1 MKVLYA
7 RGAHN
12 GWRDDVT
19 IYKQGSSG
27 SGVIAIQKALTAKG
41 YDPGSVDG
49 VFGAKTA
56 AAARAFQRDAKL
68 IVDGA
73 VGPLTAAALGIR
85 SQAPAAAAPPPKPT
99 PKPVAAPT
107 APAAPA
113 SATGMAAKPL
123 RERCVALTGSF
134 ETSSPVPQCF
144 SGLTGNFDGQG
155 MSFGALQWNFGQG
168 SLQPLL
174 QKMVANHQTVIAGI
188 FGADFAELR
197 RMLAMTLK
205 ADQVAW
211 AAGIQTAKFS
221 VNQPWRG
228 YFVALGQTAEY
239 QAIQADA
246 AAAVYAKGLGFC
258 RQFRLKS
265 ERAAALMFDI
275 VTQNGSINAAVTA
288 QINADFARLPADQTD
303 ETPKLAIVA
312 NRRAEASNPKWV
324 ENVRARKL
332 VIANGRGTAN
342 GMTYDLAKSYAIT
355 LDPAA
360 DLT

>member
-1 MKVLYA
+1 MI
-7 RGAHN
+7 
-12 GWRDDVT
+12 

-27 SGVIAIQKALTAKG
+27 PGVVALQKALIARG
-41 YDPGSVDG
+41 YDLGVVDG
-49 VFGAKTA
+49 IFGAKTVAAVRRFQA
-56 AAARAFQRDAKL
+56 AAKL
-68 IVDGA
+68 ATDGA
-73 VGPLTAAALGIR
+73 VGPVTAAALGIN
-85 SQAPAAAAPPPKPT
+85 SQAQPAATPPPQPAPKPAAAPAT
-99 PKPVAAPT
+99 
-107 APAAPA
+107 PAAAVPTTA
-113 SATGMAAKPL
+113 MADKPL

-155 MSFGALQWNFGQG
+155 ISFGALQWNFGQG

-174 QKMVANHQTVIAGI
+174 QKMVANHQAVIAGI
-188 FGADFAELR
+188 FGADFAELQ
-197 RMLAMTLK
+197 RMLAMTAK

-228 YFVALGQTAEY
+228 YFAALGQTAEY
-239 QAIQADA
+239 QAIQGDA
-246 AAAVYAKGLGFC
+246 AAAVYQKGLGFC
-258 RQFRLKS
+258 RQFGLKS

-275 VTQNGSINAAVTA
+275 VTQNGSINATVAA
-288 QINADFARLPADQTD
+288 RINADFANLPAGETD
-303 ETPKLAIVA
+303 ETPKLVIVA

-332 VIANGRGTAN
+332 VIANGGGTAN
-342 GMTYDLAKSYAIT
+342 GMTYDLATSYAIT

>member
-1 MKVLYA
+1 M
-7 RGAHN
+7 
-12 GWRDDVT
+12 
-19 IYKQGSSG
+19 QGSSG
-27 SGVIAIQKALTAKG
+27 PGVIALQKALTTKG
-41 YDPGSVDG
+41 FNPGAADG

-56 AAARAFQRDAKL
+56 AAVRAFQGAAKL

-73 VGPLTAAALGIR
+73 VGPITAAALGIG
-85 SQAPAAAAPPPKPT
+85 SQAQSAAQPPPPPPKP
-99 PKPVAAPT
+99 KPA
-107 APAAPA
+107 AAPA
-113 SATGMAAKPL
+113 TTAASAAAVATTAMAAKPL

-155 MSFGALQWNFGQG
+155 ISFGALQWNFGQG

-174 QKMVANHQTVIAGI
+174 RKMISAHQSVIAGV
-188 FGADFAELR
+188 FGADFAELQ
-197 RMLAMTLK
+197 RMLAMTSK

-228 YFVALGQTAEY
+228 YFTALGQTAEY
-239 QAIQADA
+239 QAIQGDA
-246 AAAVYAKGLGFC
+246 AAAVYQKGLGFC
-258 RQFRLKS
+258 RQFGLKS

-275 VTQNGSINAAVTA
+275 VTQNGSISATVAA
-288 QINADFARLPADQTD
+288 QINSDFAKLPADAAD
-303 ETPKLAIVA
+303 ETPKLVIVA

-332 VIANGRGTAN
+332 VIANGGGTAN

>member
-1 MKVLYA
+1 M
-7 RGAHN
+7 
-12 GWRDDVT
+12 T

-49 VFGAKTA
+49 IFGAKTA

-85 SQAPAAAAPPPKPT
+85 SDKQSVPLSAPAP
-99 PKPVAAPT
+99 
-107 APAAPA
+107 APAPA
-113 SATGMAAKPL
+113 ESAATGMAAKPL

-174 QKMVANHQTVIAGI
+174 QKMVANHQSVIAGI

-197 RMLAMTLK
+197 RMLAMTSK

-228 YFVALGQTAEY
+228 YFVALGQTDEY

-246 AAAVYAKGLGFC
+246 AAAVYAKGLGYC
-258 RQFRLKS
+258 RQFGLKS

-275 VTQNGSINAAVTA
+275 VTQNGSINATVAGL
-288 QINADFARLPADQTD
+288 IDADFAKLPAGQTD

>member
-1 MKVLYA
+1 M
-7 RGAHN
+7 
-12 GWRDDVT
+12 T
-19 IYKQGSSG
+19 IYRQGSSG
-27 SGVIAIQKALTAKG
+27 SGVIALQKALIAKG
-41 YDPGSVDG
+41 YDLGVADG
-49 VFGAKTA
+49 IFGAKTVA
-56 AAARAFQRDAKL
+56 AVRRFQAAAKL

-73 VGPLTAAALGIR
+73 VGPVTAAALGIR
-85 SQAPAAAAPPPKPT
+85 SQAAAAPPQKPKPGS
-99 PKPVAAPT
+99 PSGPGPVAPAPVAAP
-107 APAAPA
+107 APAI
-113 SATGMAAKPL
+113 GMAAKPL

-155 MSFGALQWNFGQG
+155 ISFGALQWNFGQG

-174 QKMVANHQTVIAGI
+174 QKMMANHQAVIAGI
-188 FGADFAELR
+188 FGADFAELQ
-197 RMLAMTLK
+197 RMLAMTSK

-211 AAGIQTAKFS
+211 AAGLQTVKFS

-228 YFVALGQTAEY
+228 YFTALGQTAEY
-239 QAIQADA
+239 QAIQGDA
-246 AAAVYAKGLGFC
+246 AAAVYQKGLGFC
-258 RQFRLKS
+258 RQFGLKS
-265 ERAAALMFDI
+265 ERAVALMFDI
-275 VTQNGSINAAVTA
+275 ATQNGSINATVAA
-288 QINADFARLPADQTD
+288 QINSDFAKLPAGETD
-303 ETPKLAIVA
+303 ETPKLVIVA

-332 VIANGRGTAN
+332 VIANGGGTAN

>member
-1 MKVLYA
+1 M
-7 RGAHN
+7 
-12 GWRDDVT
+12 T
-19 IYKQGSSG
+19 ICKQGSSG
-27 SGVIAIQKALTAKG
+27 PAVVDIQKALTAKG
-41 YDPGSVDG
+41 YDSGSVDG
-49 VFGAKTA
+49 IFGAKTA
-56 AAARAFQRDAKL
+56 AAVRAFQRDAKL
-68 IVDGA
+68 AVDGA
-73 VGPLTAAALGIR
+73 VGPLTAAALGIGSDKQSVPPPAPQR
-85 SQAPAAAAPPPKPT
+85 KPQSPPPPPSAPAP
-99 PKPVAAPT
+99 
-107 APAAPA
+107 APAPA
-113 SATGMAAKPL
+113 GSAATGMAAKPL

-155 MSFGALQWNFGQG
+155 ISFGALQWNFGQG

-174 QKMVANHQTVIAGI
+174 QKMIANHQSVIADI

-197 RMLAMTLK
+197 RMLAMTSK

-228 YFVALGQTAEY
+228 YFVALGQTAEH

-246 AAAVYAKGLGFC
+246 AAAVYAKGLGYC
-258 RQFRLKS
+258 RQFGLKS

-275 VTQNGSINAAVTA
+275 VTQNGSINAAVAA
-288 QINADFARLPADQTD
+288 QIDADFARLPAGQTD
-303 ETPKLAIVA
+303 ETPKLEIVA

-342 GMTYDLAKSYAIT
+342 GMTYDLATSYAIT

-360 DLT
+360 ELA

>member
-1 MKVLYA
+1 M
-7 RGAHN
+7 
-12 GWRDDVT
+12 
-19 IYKQGSSG
+19 QGSSG
-27 SGVIAIQKALTAKG
+27 PGVIAIQKALIAKG
-41 YDPGSVDG
+41 FNPGAADG
-49 VFGAKTA
+49 VFGAKTGA
-56 AAARAFQRDAKL
+56 AVQAFQRAAKL

-73 VGPLTAAALGIR
+73 VGPITAACLGIG
-85 SQAPAAAAPPPKPT
+85 SQQPAAAAAAPPPKP
-99 PKPVAAPT
+99 PLKPVT
-107 APAAPA
+107 APATPAEPAAAA

-155 MSFGALQWNFGQG
+155 ISFGALQWNFGQG

-174 QKMVANHQTVIAGI
+174 QKMISAHQSVIADI
-188 FGADFAELR
+188 FGADFAELQ
-197 RMLAMTLK
+197 RMLAMTAK

-228 YFVALGQTAEY
+228 YFTALGQTAEY
-239 QAIQADA
+239 QAIQGDA
-246 AAAVYAKGLGFC
+246 AAAVYQKGLGFC
-258 RQFRLKS
+258 RQFGLKS
-265 ERAAALMFDI
+265 ERAVALMFDI
-275 VTQNGSINAAVTA
+275 VTQNGSINATVAA
-288 QINADFARLPADQTD
+288 RINADFANLPAGETD
-303 ETPKLAIVA
+303 ETPKLVIVA
-312 NRRAEASNPKWV
+312 NRRAETSNPKWV

-332 VIANGRGTAN
+332 VIANGGGTAN

>member
-1 MKVLYA
+1 M
-7 RGAHN
+7 
-12 GWRDDVT
+12 T

-27 SGVIAIQKALTAKG
+27 SGVIALQKALAGKG
-41 YDPGSVDG
+41 FNPGAADG

-56 AAARAFQRDAKL
+56 AAVRAFQSAAKL

-73 VGPLTAAALGIR
+73 VGPLTAAALGIG
-85 SQAPAAAAPPPKPT
+85 SETQ
-99 PKPVAAPT
+99 PVAASSPPTAPPTSPPT
-107 APAAPA
+107 APASSPPA
-113 SATGMAAKPL
+113 AGSAANSATAVGMAAKPL

-155 MSFGALQWNFGQG
+155 ISFGALQWNFGQG

-174 QKMVANHQTVIAGI
+174 QKMISSHQSVIAGI
-188 FGADFAELR
+188 FGADFAELQ
-197 RMLAMTLK
+197 RMLAMTSK
-205 ADQVAW
+205 AEQVAW
-211 AAGIQTAKFS
+211 AAGIQSAKFS

-239 QAIQADA
+239 QAIESDS

-258 RQFRLKS
+258 RQFGLKS

-275 VTQNGSINAAVTA
+275 VTQNGSINAAVAA
-288 QINADFARLPADQTD
+288 QINSDFAKLPTDTGD
-303 ETPKLAIVA
+303 ETARLVIVA

-332 VIANGRGTAN
+332 VIANGGGTAN